1 MRGPAVA
8 WKSQF
13 AGPPPHLKEGSS
25 KHQPGSIV
33 IAWLELGSMYSF
45 WKSIVLVL
53 MILGWGGE
61 AQAVPVD
68 LLKTTVSVMCP
79 VY

>member
-1 MRGPAVA
+1 M
-8 WKSQF
+8 
-13 AGPPPHLKEGSS
+13 H
-25 KHQPGSIV
+25 
-33 IAWLELGSMYSF
+33 SF
-45 WKSIVLVL
+45 WKKHRF
-53 MILGWGGE
+53 GFDDWDGGE

>member
-1 MRGPAVA
+1 M
-8 WKSQF
+8 
-13 AGPPPHLKEGSS
+13 H
-25 KHQPGSIV
+25 
-33 IAWLELGSMYSF
+33 SF
-45 WKSIVLVL
+45 WKKHRFGFDDSG
-53 MILGWGGE
+53 MGGE

>member
-1 MRGPAVA
+1 M
-8 WKSQF
+8 
-13 AGPPPHLKEGSS
+13 H
-25 KHQPGSIV
+25 
-33 IAWLELGSMYSF
+33 SF
-45 WKSIVLVL
+45 WKKHR
-53 MILGWGGE
+53 LGFDDSGMGGE

>member
-1 MRGPAVA
+1 MEESVRRSSTISERGKVET
-8 WKSQF
+8 S
-13 AGPPPHLKEGSS
+13 AGQHCYRLARTRKYVFILE
-25 KHQPGSIV
+25 KHR
-33 IAWLELGSMYSF
+33 LGFDDSGM
-45 WKSIVLVL
+45 
-53 MILGWGGE
+53 GGE

>member
-1 MRGPAVA
+1 MEESVRRSSTISERGKFEISVGQHCYRLA
-8 WKSQF
+8 QTR
-13 AGPPPHLKEGSS
+13 KEVCIHSG
-25 KHQPGSIV
+25 
-33 IAWLELGSMYSF
+33 
-45 WKSIVLVL
+45 KSIVLVL